1 MPEREPFADRR
12 LYLVCDAGFAGVE
25 EALAGGVDVLQ
36 LRDRSLGDN
45 ELLTRALEWA
55 EIAHRHG
62 ALFFV
67 NDRPDIALL
76 SGADGVHVGQ
86 DDLPPAAVRELAGDR
101 LLIGRSTHTPEQIRA
116 AMDEPVDYIAVGPVH
131 ATPTKPGRPAVGIEL
146 VEVAAREAS
155 KPWFAIGGIDATNV
169 ASVTQAGA
177 TRVVVLRAIAQ
188 APDPHAAAT
197 ALRDALLNP
206 TL

>member
-1 MPEREPFADRR
+1 MPDAEPFADRC
-12 LYLVCDAGFAGVE
+12 LYLVCDASFTRVE

-36 LRDRSLGDN
+36 LRDRSLDDRD
-45 ELLTRALEWA
+45 LLAQAREWTQL
-55 EIAHRHG
+55 AHRHD

-101 LLIGRSTHTPEQIRA
+101 LLIGRSTHSPEQIRA

-131 ATPTKPGRPAVGIEL
+131 ETPTKPGRPAVGLEL
-146 VEVAAREAS
+146 VELAAREAT
-155 KPWFAIGGIDATNV
+155 KPWFAIGGIDLDNV
-169 ASVTQAGA
+169 SEVRDSGG
-177 TRVVVLRAIAQ
+177 TRIAVLRVIA
-188 APDPHAAAT
+188 AAHHPRAAAT
-197 ALRDALLNP
+197 ELRDALDR
-206 TL
+206 